1 MTLEPIVLVHFS
13 FEKTQAIAY
22 STQCPGFCLKW
33 GDNGFG
39 QLDQFA
45 HLLCWEGHAG
55 SPQGVD
61 SNEGQGG
68 KRDELGRHHWDRCDN
83 SVMSI
88 RQGLEE
94 GALGGHQLSPK

>member
-1 MTLEPIVLVHFS
+1 ML
-13 FEKTQAIAY
+13 
-22 STQCPGFCLKW
+22 G
-33 GDNGFG
+33 
-39 QLDQFA
+39 
-45 HLLCWEGHAG
+45 G
-55 SPQGVD
+55 SCRESQGVD

-68 KRDELGRHHWDRCDN
+68 KRGELGRHHWDRYDN